1 MVFSFSS
8 EKLIE
13 RGYDRLSGISLPG
26 GRALWYPEWLFVGIS
41 VALTVLMA
49 IVGSL
54 GLLMLMIGA
63 ADAASAL
70 MCWPLSILY
79 ASPSGLRPTCDKAGP
94 VRCRRLRAH
103 DSPIKILLPPTR

>member
-26 GRALWYPEWLFVGIS
+26 GRALWYPEWLFVRLYA
-41 VALTVLMA
+41 ALTVL
-49 IVGSL
+49 IVLVGSL

-63 ADAASAL
+63 ADAASDL
-70 MCWPLSILY
+70 MAAAAVLAIINLVCIAVGL
-79 ASPSGLRPTCDKAGP
+79 ASDL
-94 VRCRRLRAH
+94 
-103 DSPIKILLPPTR
+103 

>member
-26 GRALWYPEWLFVGIS
+26 GRALWYPEWLFVRIS
-41 VALTVLMA
+41 VALIVLMA

-70 MCWPLSILY
+70 M
-79 ASPSGLRPTCDKAGP
+79 AAAAGLAIIDLVCIAVGLVSD
-94 VRCRRLRAH
+94 L
-103 DSPIKILLPPTR
+103 